1 MAHGIF
7 TNIGKMLCAALCCA
21 TIGTGVAAADKP
33 MRIVTMSL
41 CTDQLVL
48 MLADPE
54 RIASVHW
61 LTQDPNDSALW
72 EQARKHPANHGL
84 AEEILRL
91 KPDLVI
97 GGGYNSPFAV
107 GSLRRLGVE
116 VLIVQDA
123 NNFEGI
129 RANIRLIA
137 AVLKEE
143 ARGEAL
149 IDAFDRSLAQ
159 SRGALAVRNL
169 RGLVYGSG
177 GYSAGPPSLFDEVLT
192 HLGIA
197 NLAAGDSSG
206 SWIRM
211 PLEDLVRAKPD
222 VLFLGHYRPDS
233 PSRAATVL
241 AHPAID
247 RALKGGRR
255 LHIPTNLWNCGTP
268 VVAEAAEAIIER
280 LRQARAGG
288 GDG

>member
-1 MAHGIF
+1 MAHSIF
-7 TNIGKMLCAALCCA
+7 SCFGKLLCAALLCVGGI
-21 TIGTGVAAADKP
+21 TNVSAADKP
-33 MRIVTMSL
+33 ANIVTMSL

-54 RIASVHW
+54 RVASVHW
-61 LTQDPNDSALW
+61 LTHDENDSALW
-72 EQARKHPANHGL
+72 QQARNHPANHGL

-107 GSLRRLGVE
+107 EALRRLGVE

-123 NNFEGI
+123 SDFDGV
-129 RANIRLIA
+129 RHNIRLVA
-137 AVLKEE
+137 KALDEE
-143 ARGEAL
+143 VRGTAL
-149 IDAFDRSLAQ
+149 IEAFD
-159 SRGALAVRNL
+159 GALKRSHGALRGQKL

-192 HLGIA
+192 HLGIE
-197 NLAAGDSSG
+197 NLAHGDGSG

-222 VLFLGHYRPDS
+222 ILFLGHYRPES
-233 PSRAATVL
+233 PSIAATVL

-247 RALKGGRR
+247 RSLDVGRR
-255 LHIPTNLWNCGTP
+255 LHIPTHLWNCGTP
-268 VVAEAAEAIIER
+268 VVAKAADKIIEELAQTQR
-280 LRQARAGG
+280 RASGG
-288 GDG
+288 